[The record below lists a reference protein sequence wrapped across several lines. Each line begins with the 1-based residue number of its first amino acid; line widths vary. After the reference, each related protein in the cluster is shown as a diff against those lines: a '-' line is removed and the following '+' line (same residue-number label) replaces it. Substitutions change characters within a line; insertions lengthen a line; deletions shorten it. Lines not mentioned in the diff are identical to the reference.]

1 MKRSIMF
8 IALLFL
14 SLRAAVAAPPKD
26 TCISCHAA
34 LGGDLAKPASQFE
47 ADIHH
52 QAGLSCADC
61 HGGDAKDET
70 MGAMSRA
77 RGFRG
82 APKKNQIPDFCARCH
97 SDAAYMHRFN
107 PKMRVDQLS
116 QYLTS
121 MHGKR
126 IKQGDVKVAAC
137 VDCHSV
143 HNILSV
149 SDTRSPVYP
158 PNVASTCAHCHSDP
172 IYMKG
177 YGIPTN
183 QAASYQ
189 KSVHAE
195 MLAQGDMSSPTCST
209 CHGNHGAAPPG
220 ISSVA
225 SVCGTCHVF
234 FAQLFEKS
242 PHQAAFAKMGLP
254 GCVQCHSNHE
264 IVRPTDAWVGSAS
277 QSVCI
282 TCHAPGDKGYQAS
295 QAMSADLAKLDAS
308 IARAEGVLNVAERA
322 GMEVSGPKVDLA
334 DANEALV
341 KARVNVHTFDD
352 AAVRKLTDAGVE
364 IAAKSYQAGV
374 AALRERDYRR
384 KGLGLALIAI
394 VLAISGLYMKIHQM
408 ESGDS
413 SQAPR

>member
-1 MKRSIMF
+1 MF

-14 SLRAAVAAPPKD
+14 SLRAAVAAPPED

-47 ADIHH
+47 ADIHQ

-158 PNVASTCAHCHSDP
+158 LNVASACAHWISV
-172 IYMKG
+172 
-177 YGIPTN
+177 T
-183 QAASYQ
+183 AAGGCP
-189 KSVHAE
+189 E
-195 MLAQGDMSSPTCST
+195 DTGFP
-209 CHGNHGAAPPG
+209 
-220 ISSVA
+220 ISSKSGSTNTFPLA
-225 SVCGTCHVF
+225 SCVVTWVSLTAQRWRISASAGSPVCGPMFSWKINT
-234 FAQLFEKS
+234 S
-242 PHQAAFAKMGLP
+242 PG
-254 GCVQCHSNHE
+254 
-264 IVRPTDAWVGSAS
+264 
-277 QSVCI
+277 
-282 TCHAPGDKGYQAS
+282 
-295 QAMSADLAKLDAS
+295 
-308 IARAEGVLNVAERA
+308 
-322 GMEVSGPKVDLA
+322 
-334 DANEALV
+334 
-341 KARVNVHTFDD
+341 
-352 AAVRKLTDAGVE
+352 
-364 IAAKSYQAGV
+364 
-374 AALRERDYRR
+374 
-384 KGLGLALIAI
+384 
-394 VLAISGLYMKIHQM
+394 
-408 ESGDS
+408 
-413 SQAPR
+413 